1 MLVAGLSILGCSPSE
16 RTYLAFAGRPCN
28 ERINAA
34 SNEFNQKWVPT
45 LANLQASL
53 PGSTIV
59 YSNNYDVAVQT
70 LQNPLY
76 KNQSA
81 KIFYC

>member
-1 MLVAGLSILGCSPSE
+1 MYNTRAPKMLVVGLSILGCSPSE

-28 ERINAA
+28 KRINVA
-34 SNEFNQKWVPT
+34 SYELNQKWERT

-59 YSNNYDVAVQT
+59 YSNSYDIAVKT
-70 LQNPLY
+70 L
-76 KNQSA
+76 
-81 KIFYC
+81 